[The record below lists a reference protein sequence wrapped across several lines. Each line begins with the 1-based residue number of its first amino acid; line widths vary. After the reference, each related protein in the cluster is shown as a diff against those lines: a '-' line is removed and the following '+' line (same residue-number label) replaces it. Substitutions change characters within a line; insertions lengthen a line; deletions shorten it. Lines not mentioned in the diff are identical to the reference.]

1 MPHKL
6 QLAVGLDA
14 GSSRT
19 RCVIGTVEDECLR
32 LLGFGETKS
41 EGWTKSRIAD
51 QTAVANSMRRAL
63 EEAER
68 MSGVSA
74 ESCVLG
80 VGGATVRGSNAR
92 SEIEIGRPREID
104 HRDVSRAVD
113 RVSRVQLQDD
123 RMFLQVLLQDFV
135 VDDHPGH
142 RDPRRM
148 VAARIEANAHLITVS
163 EREHNHLVAA
173 ANQAHV
179 AVEETVF
186 EAFAAGHSVVLPEER
201 KEGVAV
207 VDIGA
212 HSTDLVVYHGD
223 AVQLAA
229 SLPICGDHLTRDVAR
244 GLCLS
249 FDDAACLKE
258 EYGCATVGRTPDNS
272 FIEVP
277 ALASEGR
284 EPRQVQRKMLN
295 QIIEA
300 RADEL
305 FRHIL
310 RELERVGME
319 RALLGGIVLT
329 GGTARLHE
337 VCDAAERVLRCEARK
352 GLTAGIEDWPEE
364 LSEPAWSTAAGLA
377 MYSGRLKMREE
388 IENRAS
394 GLLGWIFG

>member
-1 MPHKL
+1 MPEHF

-19 RCVIGTVEDECLR
+19 RCVIGIVEDDCLR
-32 LLGFGETKS
+32 LIGFGEAES
-41 EGWTKSRIAD
+41 EGWAKSRIAD

-68 MSGVSA
+68 MAGVPV

-104 HRDVSRAVD
+104 HRDVSRVVD
-113 RVSRVQLQDD
+113 RAPRVQLQED
-123 RMFLQVLLQDFV
+123 RMILQALLQDFV

-148 VAARIEANAHLITVS
+148 VASRIEANVHLITVS
-163 EREHNHLVAA
+163 ESEHDRLVASV
-173 ANQAHV
+173 NQAHV

-186 EAFAAGHSVVLPEER
+186 EAFAAAHSVVLPDER

-212 HSTDLVVYHGD
+212 HSTDLVVYYGD
-223 AVQLAA
+223 AVQIAA

-244 GLCLS
+244 GLRLS

-277 ALASEGR
+277 ATPSEGR
-284 EPRQVQRKMLN
+284 EPREVQRKMLN

-305 FRHIL
+305 FRHVM
-310 RELERVGME
+310 RELLRVGIKQ
-319 RALLGGIVLT
+319 ALMGGVVLT

-337 VCDAAERVLRCEARK
+337 VCDAAERVLQCQARK
-352 GLTAGIEDWPEE
+352 GLTAGIEDWPDEM
-364 LSEPAWSTAAGLA
+364 SEPAWSTAAGLA

-388 IENRAS
+388 METRAA
-394 GLLGWIFG
+394 GLLGRIFG

>member
-1 MPHKL
+1 MPEKL

-19 RCVIGTVEDECLR
+19 RCVIGLVEDECLR
-32 LLGFGETKS
+32 LLGFGEAVS

-51 QTAVANSMRRAL
+51 QTAVANSMRQAL

-68 MSGVSA
+68 MAGVSV

-80 VGGATVRGSNAR
+80 VGGSTVRGSNAR
-92 SEIEIGRPREID
+92 SEHEMNRPRELD
-104 HRDVSRAVD
+104 HRDVTRVVERA
-113 RVSRVQLQDD
+113 SRVQLQED
-123 RMFLQVLLQDFV
+123 RMLLQALLQDFV

-148 VAARIEANAHLITVS
+148 VAARLEANVHLITVS
-163 EREHNHLVAA
+163 EREHNRLVAA

-186 EAFAAGHSVVLPEER
+186 EGFAAAHSVVLPDER
-201 KEGVAV
+201 REGVAV

-212 HSTDLVVYHGD
+212 HSTDLVVYYGD
-223 AVQLAA
+223 AVQIAA

-244 GLCLS
+244 GLHLS

-258 EYGCATVGRTPDNS
+258 EYGCATAGRTPLNS

-277 ALASEGR
+277 PLPSEGR
-284 EPRQVQRKMLN
+284 EAREVQRRTLN

-305 FRHIL
+305 FRHVL
-310 RELERVGME
+310 RELLRVGMDQ
-319 RALLGGIVLT
+319 ALMSGIVLT

-337 VCDAAERVLRCEARK
+337 VCDAAERVLQCQARK

-364 LSEPAWSTAAGLA
+364 MSEPAWSTAAGLA
-377 MYSGRLKMREE
+377 MYSGRLSLRAEM
-388 IENRAS
+388 ENRAA
-394 GLLGWIFG
+394 GLLGRIFG